1 MLIQDDIRSKVNRD
15 WKIWREFGV
24 DTEFEHLRKGLT
36 WEHSVVNR
44 LVSESEVVD
53 ELEQQKT
60 KGRPALS
67 ETEAKERI
75 ATCIKEYESLRGT
88 KKQSKRNTLRGHCKR
103 WPEWFRE
110 VAPNLFSELDSATKA
125 KPN

>member
-1 MLIQDDIRSKVNRD
+1 MENDD
-15 WKIWREFGV
+15 
-24 DTEFEHLRKGLT
+24 LRYLAEDIASDILT
-36 WEHSVVNR
+36 VAYTSDDDVEC
-44 LVSESEVVD
+44 
-53 ELEQQKT
+53 
-60 KGRPALS
+60 